1 MDALHKIEHWAD
13 THHPVWIDILRIAL
27 GIYLVIKGIIF
38 ISDTDAL
45 MSTMRGAGLYF
56 LPMAVVHYVAYAHI
70 IGGVFIAVGLI
81 TRFAVI
87 LQLPILLGAVFL
99 VNPPGPSFEFTLE
112 FWASLIVL
120 LLLLVFL
127 VYGSG
132 KLSVTGYGKNQPNL

>member
-13 THHPVWIDILRIAL
+13 THHPLWLDFMRIAL
-27 GIYLVIKGIIF
+27 GIYLVVKGVLF

-70 IGGVFIAVGLI
+70 IGGVFIAVGLL
-81 TRFAVI
+81 TRFAVL
-87 LQLPILLGAVFL
+87 LQLPILFGAVFL

-112 FWASLIVL
+112 FWISLIVL

-132 KLSVTGYGKNQPNL
+132 KLSVTGYGKKHPK